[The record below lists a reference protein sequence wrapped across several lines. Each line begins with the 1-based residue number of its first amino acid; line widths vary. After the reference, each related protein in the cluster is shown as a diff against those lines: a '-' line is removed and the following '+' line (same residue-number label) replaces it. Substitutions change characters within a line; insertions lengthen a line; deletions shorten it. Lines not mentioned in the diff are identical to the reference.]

1 MHEGI
6 YKHFI
11 ENFITNKVLL
21 KVFFFLLCLWVF
33 YYVIIEESAI
43 L

>member
-21 KVFFFLLCLWVF
+21 KVFFLLCLWVF